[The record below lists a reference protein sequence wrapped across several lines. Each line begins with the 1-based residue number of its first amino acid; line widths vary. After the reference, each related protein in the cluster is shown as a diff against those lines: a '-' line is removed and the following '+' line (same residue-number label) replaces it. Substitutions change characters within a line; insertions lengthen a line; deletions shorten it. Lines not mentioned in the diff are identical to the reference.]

1 MVKRMPIFH
10 TGNLYPKQNERR
22 KYENIILHI
31 EFFLEVISDE
41 ERSSKT

>member
-1 MVKRMPIFH
+1 MVKRDAYFPYREFI
-10 TGNLYPKQNERR
+10 PKTKRKE